1 MTAALQKIALGGI
14 YSADDRLHVHQ
25 LRIGVAIEALADD
38 ALPFGDKVAIPT
50 STVLLSQDDESAVRC
65 RSGRAARLDQQHERE
80 QAHRLRFPGHELDQ
94 EPSQPD
100 RLGAELLANQTVAG
114 ARRVTLV
121 EDQID
126 DRENSA

>member
-1 MTAALQKIALGGI
+1 MHGV
-14 YSADDRLHVHQ
+14 DRGLELVRTR
-25 LRIGVAIEALADD
+25 LVAIEALADD
-38 ALPFGDKVAIPT
+38 RLPFGDEVAIPA
-50 STVLLSQDDESAVRC
+50 STVLLSQHDESAVRC
-65 RSGRAARLDQQHERE
+65 RTGRAARLDEQHERE
-80 QAHRLRFPGHELDQ
+80 QARRLRLTGHQLNQ